1 MPQPRVRFAEDVA
14 ASDGT
19 HHGKNHHDA
28 RHPLQNGPLVVA
40 APGDDDRHAHAA
52 SGGDLPGAQSEQ
64 REQREQREQS
74 ERSERSERSNQTPPA
89 PAAAGASGAGASFPG
104 AADAPFPGAAAG
116 GLTMA
121 GVSSSRHSIV
131 KNEHSIMAM
140 MPRLPATPR
149 RTSMA
154 AMASSTE
161 ATTATAAARGHG
173 DSRINESARMVRR
186 TGSWVLATSTADLL
200 AAYQTLRGFPAA
212 PLRVRAVHLGG
223 VAAALYLCAVPPE
236 VVLAALAA
244 TSVIRP
250 QSLLTYLDLVLP
262 PDAHTL
268 TTGRL
273 CLVAKWLDSGA
284 EATSRRW
291 ATREALLLA
300 LAAAADTG
308 QPGGWLDWLWF
319 GQAPLN
325 PAWPVASGWVAAAH
339 RDPSGRLYHPVVV
352 LNSDRALAPVAF
364 DAAALTQRGAREL
377 LSPAP
382 AGT

>member
-1 MPQPRVRFAEDVA
+1 MPQPRRVRFADDVA

-28 RHPLQNGPLVVA
+28 RYPLQNGALVVA

-52 SGGDLPGAQSEQ
+52 GGGDLPGAQSKQREQSEQ
-64 REQREQREQS
+64 REQRE
-74 ERSERSERSNQTPPA
+74 RSEQRNQAFRP
-89 PAAAGASGAGASFPG
+89 AGASGAGS
-104 AADAPFPGAAAG
+104 PFPGASGA

-131 KNEHSIMAM
+131 KNEHSIMQT

-161 ATTATAAARGHG
+161 ATTATVAARGHG

-200 AAYQTLRGFPAA
+200 AAYQTLRGFPTA

-352 LNSDRALAPVAF
+352 LNSGRALAPVAF

>member
-1 MPQPRVRFAEDVA
+1 MSTAMSTYMPQPRRVRFADDVA

-28 RHPLQNGPLVVA
+28 RYPLQNGALVVA

-52 SGGDLPGAQSEQ
+52 GGGDLPGAQSKQREQSEQ
-64 REQREQREQS
+64 REQRE
-74 ERSERSERSNQTPPA
+74 RSEQRNQAFRP
-89 PAAAGASGAGASFPG
+89 AGASGAGS
-104 AADAPFPGAAAG
+104 PFPGAGGAG

-131 KNEHSIMAM
+131 KNEHSIMQT

-161 ATTATAAARGHG
+161 ATTATVAARGHG

-200 AAYQTLRGFPAA
+200 AAYQTLRGFPTA

-352 LNSDRALAPVAF
+352 LNSGRALAPVAF